1 MLNKEEFKTYVIKKN
16 DVTRA
21 KNKALDITKDLIFNK
36 NSPHH
41 HKYIVNIVKDGRSF
55 KVELCFRSSYKRI
68 QQYYVNS
75 IDDRITPESF
85 NHYITELIDESNL
98 NNLYSLYT
106 KRYKLFEKVE
116 EIEKRAY
123 EIPETLG
130 NYSKMS
136 DIETFNAI
144 ISRHNQQLEEET
156 QDERTIDEY
165 DEDED

>member
-16 DVTRA
+16 DVARA
-21 KNKALDITKDLIFNK
+21 KNKPIDITKDLIFNK
-36 NSPHH
+36 NSPYH
-41 HKYIVNIVKDGRSF
+41 HKYIVNVVKEGRGF
-55 KVELCFRSSYKRI
+55 KVDLCFRSSYKRI
-68 QQYYVNS
+68 QQYYIGS

-85 NHYITELIDESNL
+85 NPYLTELMDETNL

-106 KRYKLFEKVE
+106 KRYKLFKKAE

-130 NYSKMS
+130 NYSKIS
-136 DIETFNAI
+136 DIEAFNANI
-144 ISRHNQQLEEET
+144 IRHNQQLEEET
-156 QDERTIDEY
+156 QDERRIDEC

>member
-1 MLNKEEFKTYVIKKN
+1 MLNKEEFKSYVIKKN
-16 DVTRA
+16 DVARA
-21 KNKALDITKDLIFNK
+21 KNKPIDITKDLIFNK

-41 HKYIVNIVKDGRSF
+41 HKYIVNIVKEGRNF

-75 IDDRITPESF
+75 IDDRITHDSF
-85 NHYITELIDESNL
+85 TPYVSELIDESNL

-116 EIEKRAY
+116 VLEKRAY

-144 ISRHNQQLEEET
+144 IIRHNQQLEEET
-156 QDERTIDEY
+156 QDERRIDEY

>member
-1 MLNKEEFKTYVIKKN
+1 MLKKEEFKAYVIKKN
-16 DVTRA
+16 DVARA
-21 KNKALDITKDLIFNK
+21 KNKPIDITKDLIFNK

-41 HKYIVNIVKDGRSF
+41 HKYIVNIVKEGRNF

-85 NHYITELIDESNL
+85 NPYVSELIDETNL
-98 NNLYSLYT
+98 NDLYSLYT
-106 KRYKLFEKVE
+106 KRYKLFEKMNA
-116 EIEKRAY
+116 IENRAY

-130 NYSKMS
+130 NYSKIS
-136 DIETFNAI
+136 DMELFNASI
-144 ISRHNQQLEEET
+144 IRYNQQLEEET
-156 QDERTIDEY
+156 QDERRIDEY